1 MTGLEATRPLA
12 GLRQSASISCRA
24 RAAAVRNGRRACGPH
39 PFLVA
44 GDPPVGF
51 AAVIEL
57 DGHWH
62 LEQIAVH
69 PDHGRRGIGAALLGA
84 ARAGRDGITLITFRE
99 VPWNGP
105 WYARHGFT
113 ELPEAEWGPELLAH
127 WRAEIDAGLHRLGP
141 RLIMAA
147 PRDL

>member
-1 MTGLEATRPLA
+1 MCDRLFGEVGIVFPPGPTVVDEAICD
-12 GLRQSASISCRA
+12 GEEI
-24 RAAAVRNGRRACGPH
+24 
-39 PFLVA
+39 LVA

-69 PDHGRRGIGAALLGA
+69 PDYGRRGIGAALLDA

-113 ELPEAEWGPELLAH
+113 ELPEAEWGPALRAH